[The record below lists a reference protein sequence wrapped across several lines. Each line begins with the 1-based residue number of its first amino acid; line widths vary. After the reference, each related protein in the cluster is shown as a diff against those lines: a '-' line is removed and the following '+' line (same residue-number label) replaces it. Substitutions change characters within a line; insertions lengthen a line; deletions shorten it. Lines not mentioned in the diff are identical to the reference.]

1 MDGNNRW
8 SKLNSYSKYTAYKTG
23 ADNLFK
29 LSSYIFDNYDVDII
43 SAFAL
48 SSSNLLRPPKDIL
61 TIKKV
66 LNYSLN
72 KIIKQNIDFKIKFI
86 GNLSFL
92 DSELKKKIN
101 EIKRLNLSIKN
112 KKQLLIFI
120 NYSGQEDILR
130 SVNQL
135 KKLNLRAS
143 KKNFLDNLY
152 TRNIE
157 DPDILIRSGG
167 YVRLSNFMLFQLSF
181 TELFFLKKLWP
192 DISINDVKK
201 IINKFSTIERKF
213 GK

>member
-8 SKLNSYSKYTAYKTG
+8 SKLNSYSKYKGYKTG

-29 LSSYIFDNYDVDII
+29 LSSYIFDNHEVNII

-48 SSSNLLRPPKDIL
+48 SSSNLLRPPNNIF

-72 KIIKQNIDFKIKFI
+72 KILKQNIDFKIKFI
-86 GNLSFL
+86 GNLGFL
-92 DSELKKKIN
+92 DREIKKKIN
-101 EIKRLNLSIKN
+101 RIKDLNLLIKN

-120 NYSGQEDILR
+120 NYSGQEDVLR
-130 SVNQL
+130 SINRL
-135 KKLNLRAS
+135 NKSNLRIS

-152 TRNIE
+152 TKNIP

-167 YVRLSNFMLFQLSF
+167 YIRLSNFMLFQLSF

-192 DISINDVKK
+192 DLSTKDVKK
-201 IINKFSTIERKF
+201 IINKFSVIERKF

>member
-1 MDGNNRW
+1 MDGNSRW
-8 SKLNSYSKYTAYKTG
+8 SNLNKYSKYKGYKTG

-29 LSSYIFDNYDVDII
+29 LSSYIFDNYEINNI

-48 SSSNLLRPPKDIL
+48 STSNLLRPPNDII

-72 KIIKQNIDFKIKFI
+72 KILKQNIDFKIKFI
-86 GNLSFL
+86 GDLSFL
-92 DSELKKKIN
+92 DRELKKKIN
-101 EIKRLNLSIKN
+101 EIKRLNLLIKN

-130 SVNQL
+130 SVNRL
-135 KKLNLRAS
+135 NKSNLRAS
-143 KKNFLDNLY
+143 KRNFLDNLY
-152 TRNIE
+152 TKNIE

-167 YVRLSNFMLFQLSF
+167 YVRISNFMLFQLSF

-192 DISINDVKK
+192 DVSTKDVKK
-201 IINKFSTIERKF
+201 IIHKFSVIERKF

>member
-8 SKLNSYSKYTAYKTG
+8 SKLNSYSKYKGYKTG

-29 LSSYIFDNYDVDII
+29 LSSYIFDNYKINII

-48 SSSNLLRPPKDIL
+48 STSNLLRPPNDII

-72 KIIKQNIDFKIKFI
+72 KILKQNIDFKIKFI
-86 GNLSFL
+86 GDLSFL
-92 DSELKKKIN
+92 DRELKKKIN

-130 SVNQL
+130 SVNRL

-192 DISINDVKK
+192 DLTVKDVKK
-201 IINKFSTIERKF
+201 IINKFSVIERKF

>member
-8 SKLNSYSKYTAYKTG
+8 SKLNSLSKYAGYKTG

-29 LSSYIFDNYDVDII
+29 LSSYIFNNYDVNVV

-66 LNYSLN
+66 LKYSLN
-72 KIIKQNIDFKIKFI
+72 KILKQNIDFKIEFI

-92 DSELKKKIN
+92 DKEIKKKIS
-101 EIKRLNLSIKN
+101 EIKRLNFLVKN
-112 KKQLLIFI
+112 QKRLLIFI

-130 SVNQL
+130 SVSRLN
-135 KKLNLRAS
+135 KTNLRVS

-152 TRNIE
+152 TKNIQ

-167 YVRLSNFMLFQLSF
+167 YIRLSNFMLFQLSF

-192 DISINDVKK
+192 DLSTKDVKK
-201 IINKFSTIERKF
+201 IINKFSVIERKF

>member
-8 SKLNSYSKYTAYKTG
+8 SILNSYSKYTGYKTG

-29 LSSYIFDNYDVDII
+29 LSSYIFNNYDVNII

-72 KIIKQNIDFKIKFI
+72 KILKKNIDFKIKFI

-92 DSELKKKIN
+92 DKELKKKIN
-101 EIKRLNLSIKN
+101 EIKKLNLLIKN

-130 SVNQL
+130 SA
-135 KKLNLRAS
+135 KRLNNSRLRVS

-152 TRNIE
+152 TKNIE

-167 YVRLSNFMLFQLSF
+167 YSRLSNFMLFQLSF

-192 DISINDVKK
+192 DISIKDIKK
-201 IINKFSTIERKF
+201 IINKFSIIERKF

>member
-8 SKLNSYSKYTAYKTG
+8 SKLNSHSKYIGYKTG

-29 LSSYIFDNYDVDII
+29 LSSYVFRNYDVNTI

-48 SSSNLLRPPKDIL
+48 SSSNLLRPTKDIL

-72 KIIKQNIDFKIKFI
+72 KILKQNIDFKIKFI
-86 GNLSFL
+86 GNLNFL
-92 DSELKKKIN
+92 DREIKKKIN

-112 KKQLLIFI
+112 KRQLLIFI
-120 NYSGQEDILR
+120 NYSGQDDILR
-130 SVNQL
+130 SVN
-135 KKLNLRAS
+135 KLNNSNLKVS

-152 TRNIE
+152 TKNIQ

-167 YVRLSNFMLFQLSF
+167 YIRLSNFMLFQLSF

-192 DISINDVKK
+192 DLSTQDIKK
-201 IINKFSTIERKF
+201 IINKFSVIERKF

>member
-8 SKLNSYSKYTAYKTG
+8 SKLNAYSKYKGYKTG

-29 LSSYIFDNYDVDII
+29 LSSYIFKNYDVNIV

-48 SSSNLLRPPKDIL
+48 SSSNLLRPTKDVL

-66 LNYSLN
+66 LNYSLD
-72 KIIKQNIDFKIKFI
+72 KILKQNIEFKIEFI

-92 DSELKKKIN
+92 DREIKKKIN
-101 EIKRLNLSIKN
+101 EIKRLNLLIKN

-130 SVNQL
+130 SANRL
-135 KKLNLRAS
+135 NKSNLRFS
-143 KKNFLDNLY
+143 KKKFLNNLY
-152 TRNIE
+152 TKNIQ

-167 YVRLSNFMLFQLSF
+167 YVRLSNFMLFQISF

-192 DISINDVKK
+192 DLSTKDVKK
-201 IINKFSTIERKF
+201 IINKFNVIERKF

>member
-8 SKLNSYSKYTAYKTG
+8 SKLNSYSKYTGYKTG

-29 LSSYIFDNYDVDII
+29 LSSYIFDNFDVNII

-48 SSSNLLRPPKDIL
+48 SSSNLLRPNKDIL

-66 LNYSLN
+66 LNYSLD
-72 KIIKQNIDFKIKFI
+72 KILKQKINFKIEFI
-86 GNLSFL
+86 GNLRFL
-92 DSELKKKIN
+92 DKELKKKIN
-101 EIKRLNLSIKN
+101 EIKKLNLFIKN

-120 NYSGQEDILR
+120 NYSGQDDILR
-130 SVNQL
+130 SVNRLTNSNL
-135 KKLNLRAS
+135 KVS
-143 KKNFLDNLY
+143 KKNFSDNLY
-152 TRNIE
+152 TKKIQ

-167 YVRLSNFMLFQLSF
+167 YIRLSNFMLFQLSF

-192 DISINDVKK
+192 DLSTKDVKK
-201 IINKFSTIERKF
+201 IINKFSVIERKF

>member
-8 SKLNSYSKYTAYKTG
+8 SKLNSHSNYMGYKNG

-29 LSSYIFDNYDVDII
+29 LSSYIFDNYDINII

-48 SSSNLLRPPKDIL
+48 SSSNLLRPQKDL
-61 TIKKV
+61 HTIKKV

-72 KIIKQNIDFKIKFI
+72 KILKQNINFKIKFI

-92 DSELKKKIN
+92 DREIKKKITQV
-101 EIKRLNLSIKN
+101 KKLSLSIKN

-120 NYSGQEDILR
+120 NYSGQDDILR
-130 SVNQL
+130 SVNRL
-135 KKLNLRAS
+135 NKSNLRVS

-152 TRNIE
+152 TKNIK

-167 YVRLSNFMLFQLSF
+167 YIRLSNFMLFQISF

-192 DISINDVKK
+192 DLSTKDVKR
-201 IINKFSTIERKF
+201 IINKFNVIKRKF

>member
-1 MDGNNRW
+1 MDGNSRW
-8 SKLNSYSKYTAYKTG
+8 SNLNKYSKYKGYKTG

-29 LSSYIFDNYDVDII
+29 LSSYIFDNYEVNII

-48 SSSNLLRPPKDIL
+48 SSSNLLRPPNDII

-72 KIIKQNIDFKIKFI
+72 KLLKQNIDFKVKFI

-92 DSELKKKIN
+92 DRELKKKIN
-101 EIKRLNLSIKN
+101 EIKRLNLLIKN

-130 SVNQL
+130 SVNRL
-135 KKLNLRAS
+135 NKSNLRAS
-143 KKNFLDNLY
+143 KRNFLDNLY
-152 TRNIE
+152 TKNIE

-167 YVRLSNFMLFQLSF
+167 YVRISNFMLFQLSF

-192 DISINDVKK
+192 DVSTKDVKK
-201 IINKFSTIERKF
+201 IIHKFSVIERKF

>member
-8 SKLNSYSKYTAYKTG
+8 SNLNSYSKYKGYKTG

-29 LSSYIFDNYDVDII
+29 LSSYIFDNYEVNII

-48 SSSNLLRPPKDIL
+48 SSSNLLRPPNDII

-72 KIIKQNIDFKIKFI
+72 KLLKQNIDFKVKFI

-92 DSELKKKIN
+92 DRELKKKIN
-101 EIKRLNLSIKN
+101 EIKRLNLLIKN

-130 SVNQL
+130 SVNRL
-135 KKLNLRAS
+135 NKSNLRAS
-143 KKNFLDNLY
+143 KRNFLDNLY
-152 TRNIE
+152 TKNIE

-167 YVRLSNFMLFQLSF
+167 YVRISNFMLFQLSF

-192 DISINDVKK
+192 DVSTKDVKK
-201 IINKFSTIERKF
+201 IIHKFSVIERKF